1 MQIFLD
7 QLVINKNHL
16 KMKNLLF
23 VLTILFSTIMMS
35 CGSAEVSTDNT
46 DSIDSVE
53 MVDSIATDTI
63 AIDSIW

>member
-35 CGSAEVSTDNT
+35 CGNVEVSTDNT
-46 DSIDSVE
+46 DSIDSIE
-53 MVDSIATDTI
+53 MVDSIVTDTI
-63 AIDSIW
+63 VIDSIW

>member
-35 CGSAEVSTDNT
+35 CGNAEISTDNT

-53 MVDSIATDTI
+53 MVDSIVTDTI
-63 AIDSIW
+63 VIDSIW